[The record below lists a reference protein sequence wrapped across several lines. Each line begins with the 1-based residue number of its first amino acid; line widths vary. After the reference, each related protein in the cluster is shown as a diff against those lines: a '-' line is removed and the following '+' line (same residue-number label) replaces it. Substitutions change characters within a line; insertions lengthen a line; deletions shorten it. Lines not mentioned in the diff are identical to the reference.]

1 MNARMLLG
9 ALVALNFAAAGCDSS
24 AVNDRVSA
32 QTEYDFTV
40 ADDRAQFVE
49 QGLAYQGSVGPF
61 AVYQVT
67 AANPKLVGPNVQPNK
82 MVGYAMLC
90 GATHYFTPVSGPA
103 NLAMLSLHGGRS
115 GGLELVSTQ
124 QQAAH
129 SGDCSPPK
137 DTFGNPL
144 PDGGGGDSS
153 DDMGPTT
160 PPVFTPPGESPP
172 DMTLTFNH
180 PDPSGNLPEVQ
191 SLQVKFDPAPEPG
204 STVLIRRVALTGERQ
219 HNGSHVIPNI
229 CCKGGACTLGP
240 IQ

>member
-9 ALVALNFAAAGCDSS
+9 TLALLGAGCDQSS
-24 AVNDRVSA
+24 VNDRVSA

-49 QGLAYQGSVGPF
+49 QGLAFRGSVGPF

-67 AANPKLVGPNVQPNK
+67 AADPKLIGPNVQPNQ

-90 GATHYFTPVSGPA
+90 GATHYFLPASGPA

-115 GGLELVSTQ
+115 GGLELVATQ

-144 PDGGGGDSS
+144 PDGGDSS

-160 PPVFTPPGESPP
+160 PPVFTPPGDSPP
-172 DMTLTFNH
+172 DMTLAFNH
-180 PDPSGNLPEVQ
+180 PDTGGNLPVVQ
-191 SLQVKFDPAPEPG
+191 SLQVKFNPAPEPG
-204 STVLIRRVALTGERQ
+204 STVLIRRVALTGARQ

-229 CCKGGACTLGP
+229 CCKGGECTLAV
-240 IQ
+240 Q